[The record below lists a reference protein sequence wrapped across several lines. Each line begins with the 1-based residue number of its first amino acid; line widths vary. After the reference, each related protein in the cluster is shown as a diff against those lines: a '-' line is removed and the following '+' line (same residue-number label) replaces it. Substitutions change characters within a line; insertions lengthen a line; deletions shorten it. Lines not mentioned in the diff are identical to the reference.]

1 MLVGQNETF
10 KDDILVFDGYFS
22 QFSEYLFG
30 LTENN
35 LENDR
40 QTNRLIKTVSCNA
53 ETQILKM
60 LLKLFKLRPTSQIT
74 GSL

>member
-40 QTNRLIKTVSCNA
+40 LIKTVSCNA